1 VDGVQVVRVVCA
13 SCDERWAL
21 EYLDTPQD
29 EVYQM
34 HDWHRQSHVQM

>member
-1 VDGVQVVRVVCA
+1 VCA

-21 EYLDTPQD
+21 EYLDTPQG

-34 HDWHRQSHVQM
+34 HGWHR